1 MTMSTFAMIN
11 DHNESTSDVFK
22 LRRGNSKLIVSM
34 PHVGTQLPES
44 LNIRMTKLAKDL
56 PDTDW
61 YLEELYD
68 FLKELDVTVIAANYS
83 RYVVDLNRSAD
94 DMSLYPGSNVT
105 GLCPIDTFSGELIYQ
120 QEMSLDATEIKNRLK
135 MFWHPYHDALT
146 SEIARVKALH
156 GDVIVWDAHSIRS
169 VVPRFFDG
177 ELPQLNIGTADGTTC
192 QPKIIEKALSII
204 KSYDDYSWVDNGRF
218 KGGFITRHYGQ
229 PSQGINAI
237 QLEIAMRSYM
247 DESSSRPKFDND
259 KAQSLR
265 VLLKS
270 MMQSIIS

>member
-1 MTMSTFAMIN
+1 MSTFAMIN

-44 LNIRMTKLAKDL
+44 LNVRMTKLAKDL

-68 FLKELDVTVIAANYS
+68 FLKDLDVTVIAANYS

-94 DMSLYPGSNVT
+94 DMSLYPGSIVT

-247 DESSSRPKFDND
+247 DESSSSPKFDND

>member
-1 MTMSTFAMIN
+1 MSTFAMIN

-44 LNIRMTKLAKDL
+44 LNVRMTKQAKDL

-68 FLKELDVTVIAANYS
+68 FLQELDVTVIAANYS

-120 QEMSLDATEIKNRLK
+120 QERSLDTTEIKNRLK
-135 MFWHPYHDALT
+135 MFWHPYHDALAF
-146 SEIARVKALH
+146 EIARVKALH

-192 QPKIIEKALSII
+192 QPKIIEKALNII

-247 DESSSRPKFDND
+247 DESSSSPKFDND